1 MDNYQGKWASAIDGR
16 PIWGADGEL
25 PKVEVVDI
33 NITIDGNE
41 VPIHKV
47 FFSDIYE
54 CTNNFE
60 VYKNGDTY
68 FVYQRNS
75 DGAGSY
81 EIVWVLDKTGLKQ
94 RLVGTII

>member
-1 MDNYQGKWASAIDGR
+1 MAG
-16 PIWGADGEL
+16 PIWGTDGGL
-25 PKVEVVDI
+25 PKTEVVDI
-33 NITIDGNE
+33 KVTIAGNE

-47 FFSDIYE
+47 FYADIYE
-54 CTNNFE
+54 CTNDFE
-60 VYKNGDTY
+60 VYKKGETY

-81 EIVWVLDKTGLKQ
+81 EIVWVLDKNGLKQ